1 MNFAK
6 FLKTFFCKTPPGDCF
21 WHLENLTFKLLIL
34 NKFLHS
40 ISIVDTLYLMS
51 WNVDFVFLW
60 SIKLKKHK
68 LPLMFSGL
76 PFYSW
81 VIIRTIF
88 ILKNLV
94 RYLWTSKQ
102 QIALR
107 MIFLKQNSLKPDIFF
122 NPIFISCFS
131 ECVFFRVQ
139 VFQSTGF
146 SGSSLFRAQYFQGPA
161 YSGSRFFRI
170 QVFLGP
176 SPGFRS
182 SPLKEVLHNISIL
195 KI

>member
-1 MNFAK
+1 
-6 FLKTFFCKTPPGDCF
+6 
-21 WHLENLTFKLLIL
+21 
-34 NKFLHS
+34 
-40 ISIVDTLYLMS
+40 
-51 WNVDFVFLW
+51 
-60 SIKLKKHK
+60 
-68 LPLMFSGL
+68 MFSGL

-81 VIIRTIF
+81 VIIRTVF

-139 VFQSTGF
+139 VFQSPGF

-182 SPLKEVLHNISIL
+182 SPLRRFYTIFLSWKYKRHWCNNPR
-195 KI
+195 

>member
-1 MNFAK
+1 
-6 FLKTFFCKTPPGDCF
+6 
-21 WHLENLTFKLLIL
+21 
-34 NKFLHS
+34 
-40 ISIVDTLYLMS
+40 
-51 WNVDFVFLW
+51 
-60 SIKLKKHK
+60 
-68 LPLMFSGL
+68 MFSGL

-102 QIALR
+102 QITLR
-107 MIFLKQNSLKPDIFF
+107 MIFLKHNSLRSDMFF

-139 VFQSTGF
+139 VFQSPGF
-146 SGSSLFRAQYFQGPA
+146 SGSSLFRAQYFQGPG
-161 YSGSRFFRI
+161 YSGHSIFRVQVIQSPGFSGSRFFRV

-176 SPGFRS
+176 SPGFRR
-182 SPLKEVLHNISIL
+182 SPLKEILDNISIL
-195 KI
+195 KIWKALM